1 MLLIARGF
9 LNYVNM
15 IIIIYANTFGC
26 LVLVKQCAIAIH
38 LSVGSFC
45 VCMFI
50 ACSDVCTSIIALLL
64 DLSSY
69 TEQASC
75 REDAAWM

>member
-1 MLLIARGF
+1 
-9 LNYVNM
+9 M

-26 LVLVKQCAIAIH
+26 LVLVEQYASAVRM
-38 LSVGSFC
+38 SVGSFC

-50 ACSDVCTSIIALLL
+50 ACSDVSTSIIGLLL
-64 DLSSY
+64 DRSSY

-75 REDAAWM
+75 RGD